1 MVIGP
6 IDYSVRFT
14 RLVGQKYASC
24 ATNVLVLLK
33 KGRTPLGAWLGPA
46 IGGAKMQGIDIY
58 SKVRR
63 QASTDSVE
71 NTPPTWSLDDSIPS
85 QRWGPKFF
93 LSETSMVI
101 WSHLYCR
108 PIASDVGLGFSTQL
122 WFDGW
127 DGEAKMSNWFNWLTE
142 VCTQTP
148 NWTRLGETWRLS
160 CPQWS
165 QYWSLLWSNVIA
177 EEMWKERR
185 RLSYGAP
192 HTRPGWSVKR

>member
-46 IGGAKMQGIDIY
+46 IGGGKMQGIDIY
-58 SKVRR
+58 SKVWR

-93 LSETSMVI
+93 SPKLPWWFDLICIAGPSPPMWDLVSRRNCGLTGGTEKRKCQIDSIDSLRYAPRLQIEQDLERHEGCRVLSEVSTDLFCGQTS
-101 WSHLYCR
+101 
-108 PIASDVGLGFSTQL
+108 
-122 WFDGW
+122 
-127 DGEAKMSNWFNWLTE
+127 
-142 VCTQTP
+142 
-148 NWTRLGETWRLS
+148 
-160 CPQWS
+160 
-165 QYWSLLWSNVIA
+165 
-177 EEMWKERR
+177 
-185 RLSYGAP
+185 
-192 HTRPGWSVKR
+192 